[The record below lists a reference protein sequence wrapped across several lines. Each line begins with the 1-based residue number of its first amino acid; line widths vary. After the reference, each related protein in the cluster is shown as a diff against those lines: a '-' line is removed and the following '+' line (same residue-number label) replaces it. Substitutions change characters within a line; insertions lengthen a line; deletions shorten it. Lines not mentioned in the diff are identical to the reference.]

1 MEPTAASSPGAPPAD
16 EEESGGLEEEEE
28 RPVVSQHH
36 GRSLSSFSQLL
47 HHHLHHCGLINQC
60 FLLKVPAEAPPSEEA
75 EPAQVV
81 GVRVNL
87 LVGSSFPADE
97 L

>member
-1 MEPTAASSPGAPPAD
+1 MEPTAASSAGAPPAG
-16 EEESGGLEEEEE
+16 EEESGGLEEEE

-36 GRSLSSFSQLL
+36 VRSSSSFSQLL
-47 HHHLHHCGLINQC
+47 HHLLHHCGLINQC

-87 LVGSSFPADE
+87 VVASNFPADE